1 MGSHDTLRDRALTTL
16 NELSD
21 SRLQVALDF
30 LEYLKEKEEW
40 EATLEILSDPET
52 MAAIREAE
60 EDWENGRM
68 NRFVSLEEVRK
79 RVQGHSNPQRLDGSR
94 SEAG

>member
-1 MGSHDTLRDRALTTL
+1 MGNHETLRDRAVTTL

-40 EATLEILSDPET
+40 EATLEILSDSET

-68 NRFVSLEEVRK
+68 DRFVSLEEVKK
-79 RVQGHSNPQRLDGSR
+79 RVQGHSNSQR
-94 SEAG
+94 SEGS

>member
-1 MGSHDTLRDRALTTL
+1 MGNRETLKERAVTTL

-21 SRLQVALDF
+21 DRLQVALDF

-40 EATLEILSDPET
+40 EATLEILSDSET

-60 EDWENGRM
+60 EDWESGRM
-68 NRFVSLEEVRK
+68 DRFVSLEEVRK
-79 RVQGHSNPQRLDGSR
+79 RVQGNSNPQRSEGS
-94 SEAG
+94 